1 MNVLQLGQVW
11 CLFVILHT
19 CTSNDITFTCVH
31 TPYKHSCLTHLTSQ
45 RCMASCR
52 GPGSVCQSMG
62 NVLWL
67 NPWPPSL
74 AVIHVRPSLV
84 ASVCSFSSTSQY
96 REAAAN
102 QPLTEH
108 DAAVFWQNAENRDSV
123 HAATQSRDT
132 HHDFSFVLTNAGHY
146 E

>member
-1 MNVLQLGQVW
+1 MYYTHAL
-11 CLFVILHT
+11 
-19 CTSNDITFTCVH
+19 SNDITFTCVH

-108 DAAVFWQNAENRDSV
+108 DAAVFWQNAKMETLFMPLHNQETPTMYLFRLDKCRS
-123 HAATQSRDT
+123 
-132 HHDFSFVLTNAGHY
+132 L
-146 E
+146 